1 LSGDRPGVWRLIRE
15 DRSTQREGLW
25 AQGFWALAVYR
36 LSHRRLAR
44 RAGLV
49 RRLWGGWAKLAGKAV
64 ECLCGI
70 SLPEGTTIGRR
81 LRIEHFG
88 GIIVHSATVIGDDC
102 LLRQNVTLGNRSEAR
117 PMDAPV
123 LGNRVQVGAGAV
135 ILGGVH
141 IGDDAVIG
149 ANAVVLI
156 DVPAGGVAV
165 GNPAQLVQRRAASG
179 A

>member
-1 LSGDRPGVWRLIRE
+1 MSEGRPGVWRLIRE
-15 DRSTQREGLW
+15 DRSAQREGFW

-36 LSHRRLAR
+36 LSHRRLAMR
-44 RAGLV
+44 QGIV

-64 ECLCGI
+64 EWLCGI

-117 PMDAPV
+117 PLEAPII
-123 LGNRVQVGAGAV
+123 GDRVQVGAGAV
-135 ILGGVH
+135 ILGAVR
-141 IGDDAVIG
+141 IGDDAIIG

-165 GNPAQLVQRRAASG
+165 GNPARLIR
-179 A
+179 